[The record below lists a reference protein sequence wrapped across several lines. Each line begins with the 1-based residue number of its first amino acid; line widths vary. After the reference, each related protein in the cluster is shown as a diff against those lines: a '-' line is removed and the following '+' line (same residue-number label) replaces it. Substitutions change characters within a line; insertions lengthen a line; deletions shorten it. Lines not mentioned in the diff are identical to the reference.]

1 MKKKEHLKFLI
12 CSQVK
17 QLYMH
22 CEVAYEF
29 ESVCI
34 RNLLS
39 RRKVDPECIIPGNE
53 HVSSGNI
60 MNLNNGKLKNTL
72 SIKEMFVFS
81 FQYGQLTEGR
91 TYYKNALSETT
102 SDLSYLISNFFP
114 KTGEFELLQTP
125 RICLAYIS
133 VLSFNLFLEPS
144 LHILT
149 LNIHINHQRIFSA
162 WAYLINE
169 MSF

>member
-1 MKKKEHLKFLI
+1 MYSGNKHRSTLLHQSMKCIQCQVAFNNCNNNLYTSVLRSNIKFL
-12 CSQVK
+12 
-17 QLYMH
+17 
-22 CEVAYEF
+22 
-29 ESVCI
+29 
-34 RNLLS
+34 
-39 RRKVDPECIIPGNE
+39 G
-53 HVSSGNI
+53 
-60 MNLNNGKLKNTL
+60 NLNNGKPKNTL

-125 RICLAYIS
+125 RNCLAYIF
-133 VLSFNLFLEPS
+133 VLSFNLFPEPS

-149 LNIHINHQRIFSA
+149 LNIHINHQRIFSV
-162 WAYLINE
+162 
-169 MSF
+169 